1 MDATRCNAALLPY
14 TTMNQIL
21 PDASRLPPEISVS
34 EAHGAAA
41 EM

>member
-1 MDATRCNAALLPY
+1 MDATWCNAALLPY
-14 TTMNQIL
+14 TTVSQNL
-21 PDASRLPPEISVS
+21 PDASQLPPEISVS